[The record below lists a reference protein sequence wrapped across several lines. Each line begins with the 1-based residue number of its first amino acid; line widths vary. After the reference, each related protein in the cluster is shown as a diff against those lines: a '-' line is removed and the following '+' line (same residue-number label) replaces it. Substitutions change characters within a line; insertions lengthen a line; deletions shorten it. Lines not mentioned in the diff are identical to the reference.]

1 MFRYLVLLAAT
12 ILPAFGADDA
22 LHAQVTMLFKQR
34 QWAEAQVILQKVTAA
49 EPDNAAAWFYLG
61 QSYQFR
67 DDAEH
72 SVPAFEKATSLAP
85 TNSIYQCYLG
95 DAYGLAA
102 LKAGLF
108 AKLDWAQKCKSAYDK
123 AVELDPKNIRAR
135 VSVMEFCRQAPGFL
149 GGGMDKAYA
158 QAAEIQKL
166 DPVRGRKAYAGLYL
180 ADKKYPEAFALYE
193 SALREK
199 PGDDDSL
206 YSIGRLATITG
217 QQLDRGLAAL
227 REILTQP
234 GKANHAPTQTLV
246 GNLLE
251 KKGDKPAA
259 LAAYQA
265 ALTGDPKYVP
275 ALEALRKLNE
285 SGGGVARK

>member
-12 ILPAFGADDA
+12 TLSGLGADDV
-22 LHAQVTMLFKQR
+22 LRAQVTTLFKQR

-49 EPDNAAAWFYLG
+49 EPNNAGAWFYLG
-61 QSYQFR
+61 QTYQFR

-72 SVPAFEKATSLAP
+72 SVPAFEKATALDS

-108 AKLDWAQKCKSAYDK
+108 AKLGWANKCKAAYDK

-135 VSVMEFCRQAPGFL
+135 VSVMEFCRQAPSFL
-149 GGGMDKAYA
+149 GGGMDKAYE

-166 DPVRGRKAYAGLYL
+166 DAVRGRKAYAGLYI
-180 ADKKYPEAFALYE
+180 ADKKYTEAFALYE
-193 SALREK
+193 TALREK

-206 YSIGRLATITG
+206 YSLGRLATISG
-217 QQLDRGLAAL
+217 EQLDRGLVAL
-227 REILTQP
+227 REILTHP
-234 GKANHAPTQTLV
+234 GKSNDAPTQTLI
-246 GNLLE
+246 GNILE
-251 KKGDKPAA
+251 KKGDKTAARVAYEAA
-259 LAAYQA
+259 LV
-265 ALTGDPKYVP
+265 GDAKYVP
-275 ALEALRKLNE
+275 ALEGLRKLNG
-285 SGGGVARK
+285 S